1 VAGLTPSQREALG
14 LRVRD
19 KASGRL
25 RMPGYDAL
33 NDLLNAIDPVAYARA
48 LTAFLQAHAG
58 LLPRSLAL
66 DGKSVG
72 DGKCGMIVTLCRHE
86 DGRPVAMAVARGKK
100 EDCEVSEGRALL
112 ADPAVQLADALVTA
126 DPLHNKQATVE
137 VILNKGGDYVM
148 ATKENTSR
156 RLAGA
161 KEALRDTPFLP

>member
-1 VAGLTPSQREALG
+1 
-14 LRVRD
+14 
-19 KASGRL
+19 
-25 RMPGYDAL
+25 MPGYDAL
-33 NDLLNAIDPVAYARA
+33 NDLLNAIDPAAYARA

-126 DPLHNKQATVE
+126 DPLHNKQATVD
-137 VILNKGGDYVM
+137 VILNKGGDYVL

-161 KEALRDTPFLP
+161 KEALRDTPLLP

>member
-1 VAGLTPSQREALG
+1 
-14 LRVRD
+14 
-19 KASGRL
+19 
-25 RMPGYDAL
+25 M
-33 NDLLNAIDPVAYARA
+33 
-48 LTAFLQAHAG
+48 
-58 LLPRSLAL
+58 PRSLAL

-112 ADPAVQLADALVTA
+112 ADALVTA

-137 VILNKGGDYVM
+137 VILNQGGDYVM

-161 KEALRDTPFLP
+161 REALRDTPLLP

>member
-1 VAGLTPSQREALG
+1 MPARGCVRGTCRRNARPPRAMAAGRAAPSTWP
-14 LRVRD
+14 
-19 KASGRL
+19 S
-25 RMPGYDAL
+25 
-33 NDLLNAIDPVAYARA
+33 
-48 LTAFLQAHAG
+48 
-58 LLPRSLAL
+58 S
-66 DGKSVG
+66 
-72 DGKCGMIVTLCRHE
+72 

-137 VILNKGGDYVM
+137 VILNQGGDDVM

-161 KEALRDTPFLP
+161 KEALRGTPLLP